1 MIKINMAEP
10 KDKELYQKAKNKYSS
25 MKHSAYKS
33 GLIVK
38 YYKELY
44 AKKHNSTDAYKGQ
57 QNKNKGLSRW
67 FAEDWKTSDGKKEY
81 SKKSD
86 IFRPTKKVSKDTPT
100 TYKELTKK
108 QVRDAMIEKANTGR
122 VKKYNK

>member
-1 MIKINMAEP
+1 MAEP
-10 KDKELYQKAKNKYSS
+10 KDKNLYQQAKNKYSS

-44 AKKHNSTDAYKGQ
+44 AKKHKSTDAYTGQ
-57 QNKNKGLSRW
+57 KNKNKGLSRW
-67 FAEDWKTSDGKKEY
+67 YDEKWQTPDGKKEY

-86 IFRPTKKVSKDTPT
+86 ILRPTKKVSKKTPS
-100 TYKELTKK
+100 TYKELTPK
-108 QVRDAMIEKANTGR
+108 QVRDAMIEKAKTGR
-122 VKKYNK
+122 VKKYDK

>member
-1 MIKINMAEP
+1 MTPQP
-10 KDKELYQKAKNKYSS
+10 KDKELYQKSKDKYSS

-33 GLIVK
+33 GLVVK

-44 AKKHNSTDAYKGQ
+44 AKKYKSTDAYTGEK
-57 QNKNKGLSRW
+57 NKNSGLSRW
-67 FAEDWKTSDGKKEY
+67 MKEEWRTSDGKKTY

-86 IFRPTKKVSKDTPT
+86 VFRPTVKVSKDTPT

-122 VKKYNK
+122 VKKFDKT

>member
-1 MIKINMAEP
+1 MSEP
-10 KDKELYQKAKNKYSS
+10 KDKTLYQKAKDKYSS

-44 AKKHNSTDAYKGQ
+44 VQKHKSTDAYVGTK
-57 QNKNKGLSRW
+57 NKNKGLSRW
-67 FAEDWKTSDGKKEY
+67 FKEDWQTSDGKKEY
-81 SKKSD
+81 SKKAD
-86 IFRPTKKVSKDTPT
+86 VFRPTKKVSKDTPT

-108 QVRDAMIEKANTGR
+108 QVRDAMIEKAKTGR
-122 VKKYNK
+122 VKKYDK